1 MFLNKKPFVKTEDL
15 FKIDKIA
22 REDCISNFK
31 TNFMESSNS
40 ENDLNEF
47 QQELSDLF
55 KNFYESN
62 NKNKKLLVKELKRN
76 ATENY
81 QLEMK
86 NVSFLKLK
94 FFLFIKN

>member
-76 ATENY
+76 ATEYY